1 MYTSPIQLAASLVE
15 MLPIHVLEVRP
26 SNLSKEYSL
35 AHIIDGLRWRSSS
48 RSGDQAIVASLLM
61 HLNVANILKSNE
73 QEDRFVEFYTQI
85 KTVPWTIIFDRR
97 PKMKRAGFYMGSRNV
112 DELDTRHRDCTR
124 ESY

>member
-61 HLNVANILKSNE
+61 HLNVAN
-73 QEDRFVEFYTQI
+73 